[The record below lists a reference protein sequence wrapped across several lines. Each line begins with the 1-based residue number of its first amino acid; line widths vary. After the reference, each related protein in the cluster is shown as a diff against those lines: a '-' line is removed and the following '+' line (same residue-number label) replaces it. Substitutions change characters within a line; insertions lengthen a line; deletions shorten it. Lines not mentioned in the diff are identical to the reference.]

1 MKELYKIKANKDFL
15 ERTKLIYMENFRNKF
30 PETQI
35 SRRSFRPF
43 ALGFAGGVSLM
54 LIISSTAVYAD
65 QKDVGADSILYPMK
79 RAYESISL
87 TVASNAEKPLL
98 QLEFAGRR
106 LNEIENIAKESPKKS
121 KEKETELFK
130 DLENSISDSMLA
142 FNGEKENAR
151 QTVELSA
158 SSTPSAF
165 SAVQEEN
172 QINSEPA
179 VEIKKSG
186 EEKPNGNSDKKFDK
200 KNEEEADVCESFN
213 KFFENDSPYLEKVL
227 NENPKYLEKF
237 ESKCKIEI
245 TDNNKEND

>member
-15 ERTKLIYMENFRNKF
+15 EKTKLIYMENFRNKF
-30 PETQI
+30 PEAQI

-65 QKDVGADSILYPMK
+65 QKDVGANNILYPMK

-106 LNEIENIAKESPKKS
+106 LNEIENIAKEDPKNS
-121 KEKETELFK
+121 KETELFK
-130 DLENSISDSMLA
+130 DLQNSISDSMLA
-142 FNGEKENAR
+142 LNGEKEDAR
-151 QTVELSA
+151 QTVTLSA

-165 SAVQEEN
+165 SAIQETI
-172 QINSEPA
+172 QANSEPTA
-179 VEIKKSG
+179 EIKKLE
-186 EEKPNGNSDKKFDK
+186 EEKLDGNSDKRFGE
-200 KNEEEADVCESFN
+200 KNKEKTAVCESFN
-213 KFFENDSPYLEKVL
+213 KFFKNNSPYLEKVL

-237 ESKCKIEI
+237 KSKC
-245 TDNNKEND
+245 N